1 MLWINVNPLY
11 MNRMTCMRHLYVW
24 VYTYSFS
31 RWMQCTCMQKRRTTQ
46 GLQRK
51 TECESRSLIAMQM
64 TRVYRLDSE
73 VKLIKSACTH
83 TIASSSCAGSSI
95 VLNGKRPCRVQ
106 LFVCDTSFFPVIPVV
121 AENAG
126 FVQTLCVPAGSCQLR
141 YCLLLSVFPAAPVGI
156 PN

>member
-1 MLWINVNPLY
+1 MCEFTRINLAD
-11 MNRMTCMRHLYVW
+11 
-24 VYTYSFS
+24 
-31 RWMQCTCMQKRRTTQ
+31 
-46 GLQRK
+46 
-51 TECESRSLIAMQM
+51 ECSARACRSGGPHRACRGRPNARAGASSMQM

-121 AENAG
+121 AQNAG
-126 FVQTLCVPAGSCQLR
+126 FVPTLGVPAGSCQLR
-141 YCLLLSVFPAAPVGI
+141 LSTALSVPSRSSR
-156 PN
+156 NS

>member
-1 MLWINVNPLY
+1 MCEFTCINLADECSAV
-11 MNRMTCMRHLYVW
+11 
-24 VYTYSFS
+24 
-31 RWMQCTCMQKRRTTQ
+31 TCMQKRRTTQ

-64 TRVYRLDSE
+64 TRVYLLDSE

-106 LFVCDTSFFPVIPVV
+106 LFVCDTSFFSCHSRCG
-121 AENAG
+121 AERWFCSDTRRSG
-126 FVQTLCVPAGSCQLR
+126 WQLSAPI
-141 YCLLLSVFPAAPVGI
+141 LSTALSVPSRSSR
-156 PN
+156 NS

>member
-1 MLWINVNPLY
+1 MWILYIWILWHVWDPYMCEFTCINLSDECSAVS
-11 MNRMTCMRHLYVW
+11 H
-24 VYTYSFS
+24 
-31 RWMQCTCMQKRRTTQ
+31 MQKWRTTQ

-64 TRVYRLDSE
+64 TRVYPLDSE

-95 VLNGKRPCRVQ
+95 VLYGKRPCRVQ

-121 AENAG
+121 AQNAG
-126 FVQTLCVPAGSCQLR
+126 FVPTLGVPAGSCQLR
-141 YCLLLSVFPAAPVGI
+141 YRLLLSVFPAAPVRI

>member
-1 MLWINVNPLY
+1 
-11 MNRMTCMRHLYVW
+11 
-24 VYTYSFS
+24 
-31 RWMQCTCMQKRRTTQ
+31 MQKRTTQ

-51 TECESRSLIAMQM
+51 TECEEPHRHADDTSLS
-64 TRVYRLDSE
+64 LDSK

-95 VLNGKRPCRVQ
+95 VLYGKRPRRVQ

-121 AENAG
+121 AQNAG
-126 FVQTLCVPAGSCQLR
+126 FVPTLGVPAGSCQLR
-141 YCLLLSVFPAAPVGI
+141 YRLLLSVFPAAPVGI